1 MHIRYFYIKDHVDS
15 GSIVIEYCATD
26 DMTADFFTKPLQG
39 KKFKQFRDQVMNLA
53 LNSKY
58 HSEHRSVLSDEE
70 EMDEDNLSDSTGKLY
85 ADMKVESTEGAERM
99 NSVVVN
105 TDESEEDTSD

>member
-1 MHIRYFYIKDHVDS
+1 MLGGMFAGHDES
-15 GSIVIEYCATD
+15 GGETIE
-26 DMTADFFTKPLQG
+26 KHG